1 MSIKNWP
8 ESEKMQEKLF
18 ATGFSALSDA
28 ELQAALLAT
37 GYKGQT
43 AKAQGR
49 ELLKVF
55 GSLTEVMRPKA
66 RF

>member
-1 MSIKNWP
+1 
-8 ESEKMQEKLF
+8 MQEKLF

-28 ELQAALLAT
+28 ELQAVLLAT
-37 GYKGQT
+37 GYKGLT